1 MKRDWFMIFKMF
13 DTFIFVERTL
23 VSIYNKSNPGK
34 KNWLTTID
42 LRNAICIHIK
52 KKKRRRRRRRKKEKV
67 AAKSVHMIY
76 RQIWKAFSMEYTRE
90 K

>member
-1 MKRDWFMIFKMF
+1 MIHSY
-13 DTFIFVERTL
+13 IFVERTL

-52 KKKRRRRRRRKKEKV
+52 KKKKKKGKEEEEERKSCSKECAHDIQTDMKGLFYG
-67 AAKSVHMIY
+67 VH
-76 RQIWKAFSMEYTRE
+76 ERE
-90 K
+90 VTEIL